1 MPPPFPFNR
10 SINRFLSIH
19 HVLIWNGSSTRV
31 RIRNRSRRF
40 RTSHLRRSS
49 NEMTSSA
56 FDVDGPLSRMLAA
69 EGSPSS
75 NDLLNELKATNTM
88 TGEIEAEQLQKEAAQ
103 RPNEA
108 ELRYAAVRT
117 SQYAQGLVLRQKERA
132 QDEAEE
138 ALAAVGAVAA
148 FAGGAP
154 QSLASSNLATLHK
167 VNPTPAPAASP
178 KTTQPGARRASAAE
192 HVDNFGVQ
200 SRVSREDEQVK
211 RAEQRLNE
219 RMEAM
224 RLSVDGDDG
233 TEDMLRRSAG
243 LAAKGDSNALSAT
256 DPARWAS
263 SRAPYPTRRRRRTR
277 RAHPS
282 APAGSAAPTARH
294 SLAGAGRA
302 ARRPPSP
309 GPSRLPS
316 LPPPPPQ
323 HPAPPCPLP
332 PRPAALLRAR
342 RPSPMARASSTSSP
356 SSSRDCARCAPRG
369 CSPSQPSGGCTMW
382 WATARRSAR
391 SPPPSRVTTPRSP
404 SSSASASSELICG
417 V

>member
-1 MPPPFPFNR
+1 
-10 SINRFLSIH
+10 
-19 HVLIWNGSSTRV
+19 
-31 RIRNRSRRF
+31 
-40 RTSHLRRSS
+40 
-49 NEMTSSA
+49 MTSSA

-75 NDLLNELKATNTM
+75 SNLLNELKATNTL
-88 TGEIEAEQLQKEAAQ
+88 TGEIEAEQRQKEAAQ

-108 ELRYAAVRT
+108 ELRYTAVRT

-200 SRVSREDEQVK
+200 SRVSREDEQAK

-224 RLSVDGDDG
+224 RLGVDGDDG

-243 LAAKGDSNALSAT
+243 LAVKGDGNALSAT
-256 DPARWAS
+256 DP
-263 SRAPYPTRRRRRTR
+263 
-277 RAHPS
+277 
-282 APAGSAAPTARH
+282 PAGGGGGGGGSEAMLG
-294 SLAGAGRA
+294 LAE
-302 ARRPPSP
+302 
-309 GPSRLPS
+309 
-316 LPPPPPQ
+316 
-323 HPAPPCPLP
+323 
-332 PRPAALLRAR
+332 R
-342 RPSPMARASSTSSP
+342 RPSCEGSLGIVESFTPDSMA
-356 SSSRDCARCAPRG
+356 
-369 CSPSQPSGGCTMW
+369 
-382 WATARRSAR
+382 
-391 SPPPSRVTTPRSP
+391 PPSRKGSPVGTRGVGSPNRSPLPGRRGPRSP
-404 SSSASASSELICG
+404 SSAFAGAKPATEPAAPTTPAASPAVSTAAAPSSPATGTPSFSYGEG
-417 V
+417 VEHQLALLVERLRSLRAAGLLAEPTERRLHDVVGDCATLGALAAAFPRDDAALAKQLSKCFK